1 MSSYVYVV
9 HDPTRPGI
17 VKIGKANDPFSRV
30 KDLSRGAS
38 SPIPWEIKILL
49 ECISENEAYNCERV
63 IHTHFANKGFN
74 KEWFSVTFEEIKEY
88 CLLTWPDQR
97 LISDPDDL
105 FDFKFSFISTPNSCP
120 IDIVSFPSDEEIE
133 LNYKAIED
141 SSVSRLQPKIGRNEW
156 LLFQEILRLWKSYGE
171 QEITKEQLVH
181 LFALDKMAKNMN
193 LSYRSCV
200 RAKKELLKNGL
211 IKEYDPTYNKKMY
224 CVTSKVLSGKE
235 EEVKNSQEEIKPN
248 FKKEYLP
255 KNYEE
260 RLRSLINSYVY
271 KAVDSQLLAGLSPTD
286 NILLLLL
293 VRSQAY
299 EMSLRKIRKSFN
311 GLSINAIEQ
320 LSNMTKPTIRASL
333 KRLSNKGLINQYVL
347 EENRTGFYVI
357 AERLLDI

>member
-1 MSSYVYVV
+1 MLSYVYVV

-17 VKIGKANDPFSRV
+17 VKIGKAKDPFSRV

-49 ECISENEAYNCERV
+49 ECTNDKEAYNCERI
-63 IHTHFANKGFN
+63 IHNHFVNKGFN
-74 KEWFSVTFEEIKEY
+74 KEWFSITFEEFKEY
-88 CLLTWPDQR
+88 CSLTWPDNR
-97 LISDPDDL
+97 LISDPIDL
-105 FDFKFSFISTPNSCP
+105 GDLKFSFTSASNNYPANVRTFPN
-120 IDIVSFPSDEEIE
+120 DEEIE

-141 SSVSRLQPKIGRNEW
+141 SSVSGLQSKIGRNEW
-156 LLFQEILRLWKSYGE
+156 LLLQEILRLWKSYGE
-171 QEITKEQLVH
+171 QEITKEQLVNS
-181 LFALDKMAKNMN
+181 FVLDKMSENMN
-193 LSYRSCV
+193 LSYRTAS
-200 RAKKELLKNGL
+200 RAKKGLLENGW
-211 IKEYDPTYNKKMY
+211 IKEYEPIYNHKMY
-224 CVTSKVLSGKE
+224 CITSKVLSGKE

-271 KAVDSQLLAGLSPTD
+271 KAVDNKLLASLSPTD
-286 NILLLLL
+286 KILLLLL

-299 EMSLRKIRKSFN
+299 EMNLQKIKNSFN
-311 GLSINAIEQ
+311 GLSINAIKQ

-357 AERLLDI
+357 AERLLNI